1 MQVRCPSC
9 RVEDTKV
16 IDSRVTEDG
25 ATIRRRRACPQ
36 CTHRFTTYERLEEV
50 SLTVIK
56 SHGRREPFERVK
68 VLRGLQAA
76 CKGRPVTQAQME
88 SLSEFVE
95 DQARLRGNE
104 VPSALI
110 GMLAL
115 EQLRSVD
122 EVSYL
127 RFASVYKN
135 FDAAGDFV
143 EEMQLL
149 HKQHLSP
156 TEN

>member
-1 MQVRCPSC
+1 M
-9 RVEDTKV
+9 
-16 IDSRVTEDG
+16 
-25 ATIRRRRACPQ
+25 
-36 CTHRFTTYERLEEV
+36 RLEEV
-50 SLTVIK
+50 PLTVIK
-56 SHGRREPFERVK
+56 SLGRREPFERVK

-76 CKGRPVTQAQME
+76 CKGRPVTKAQME

-149 HKQHLSP
+149 QKQQLSP
-156 TEN
+156 TES